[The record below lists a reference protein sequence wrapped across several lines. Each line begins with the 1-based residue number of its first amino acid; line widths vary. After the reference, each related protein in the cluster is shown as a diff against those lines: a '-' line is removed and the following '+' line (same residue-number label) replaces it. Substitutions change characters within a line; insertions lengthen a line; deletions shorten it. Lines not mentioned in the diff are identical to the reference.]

1 MLPSAPS
8 ESQYLLKKKKSS
20 PFTGKQAKVDG
31 RTKERERRRTRER
44 KGWCTRRKVGQM
56 NTGNGSSTGC
66 SIQTKTALLMYV
78 EQGKPRREKACRRGR
93 EVAKLAR
100 NINVEREKDYS
111 KPRSKWIEKC
121 MWIDIETNYK
131 LIRRPETTK
140 ISWRK
145 RLKWSEAA
153 GWWSAGDLLSKSLQG
168 KSTVFNKQNYRIP
181 YMQSHFYCN
190 TIADYI

>member
-1 MLPSAPS
+1 M
-8 ESQYLLKKKKSS
+8 
-20 PFTGKQAKVDG
+20 DG

-44 KGWCTRRKVGQM
+44 KKADALGGRCDKWTQGMGVQQAV
-56 NTGNGSSTGC
+56 
-66 SIQTKTALLMYV
+66 QTKTALLMYV

-153 GWWSAGDLLSKSLQG
+153 GWWSAGDFLSKSLQG

>member
-8 ESQYLLKKKKSS
+8 ESQYLLKKKNHHLSRENRPKWMEERKR
-20 PFTGKQAKVDG
+20 GKGGG
-31 RTKERERRRTRER
+31 REREKADALGGRCDKWTQ
-44 KGWCTRRKVGQM
+44 GMGVQQAV
-56 NTGNGSSTGC
+56 
-66 SIQTKTALLMYV
+66 QTKTALLMYV